1 MTRLEAFAQ
10 MNPPI
15 REARHREDLWRAI
28 ANGVVDVIG
37 SDHAPH
43 TREEK
48 SQAYPATPSGIP
60 GVQTLLP
67 LMLESRE
74 CRGRLS
80 LMRLIDLLCAGPN
93 RLFGIV
99 GKGRLAVG
107 YDADFTLVDLAA
119 STREI
124 TDDWV
129 AAKCGWT
136 PFAGMTVTGWPMGTI
151 IRGRSIMRDGQ
162 LMNEPSGRVMRFL
175 RRRRSLTPR
184 FNDQ

>member
-1 MTRLEAFAQ
+1 MAC
-10 MNPPI
+10 
-15 REARHREDLWRAI
+15 D

-48 SQAYPATPSGIP
+48 SQAYPSTPSGMP

-67 LMLESRE
+67 LMLDHVNA
-74 CRGRLS
+74 GRLS
-80 LMRLIDLLCAGPN
+80 LMRLIDLLCEGPN

-119 STREI
+119 SREI

-151 IRGRSIMRDGQ
+151 IRGRSVMRDGL
-162 LMNEPSGRVMRFL
+162 LMNEPSGRVLRFYEGAG
-175 RRRRSLTPR
+175 P
-184 FNDQ
+184 

>member
-1 MTRLEAFAQ
+1 M
-10 MNPPI
+10 
-15 REARHREDLWRAI
+15 
-28 ANGVVDVIG
+28 
-37 SDHAPH
+37 
-43 TREEK
+43 
-48 SQAYPATPSGIP
+48 P

-67 LMLESRE
+67 LMLDHVNA
-74 CRGRLS
+74 GRLS
-80 LMRLIDLLCAGPN
+80 LMRLIDLLCEGPN

-119 STREI
+119 SREI

-151 IRGRSIMRDGQ
+151 IRGRSVMRDGL
-162 LMNEPSGRVMRFL
+162 LMNEPSGRVLRFYEGAG
-175 RRRRSLTPR
+175 P
-184 FNDQ
+184 